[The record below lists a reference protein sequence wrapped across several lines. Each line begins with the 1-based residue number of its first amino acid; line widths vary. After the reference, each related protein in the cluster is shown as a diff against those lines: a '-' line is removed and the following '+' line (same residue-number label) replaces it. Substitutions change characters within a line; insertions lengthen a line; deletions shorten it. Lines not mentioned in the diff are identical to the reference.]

1 MRVPHA
7 CETVSGMSMRDFRTH
22 ISQDWNANRGLP
34 KSLLVL
40 TSFRMV
46 GWLKAHRSGAGWIA
60 YPLAAGVYKVTVEWV
75 LGIEIPASTSIGPG
89 LRLRHGV
96 GTVVNPAARLG
107 NDVLLRHGVTI
118 GNRNTR
124 DKTACPNIGDSV
136 EIGANAI
143 ILGPIR
149 IGDRARIGAGTVVMF
164 DVDADATV
172 IAAAA
177 EVRGANTLN
186 ERAELR

>member
-1 MRVPHA
+1 
-7 CETVSGMSMRDFRTH
+7 MRDFRSH
-22 ISQDWNANRGLP
+22 ISQDWKANRGLP

-40 TSFRMV
+40 TSFRTV
-46 GWLKAHRSGAGWIA
+46 GWLRAHRNGVGRIV
-60 YPLAAGVYKVTVEWV
+60 YPLAAGVYKLAVEWV
-75 LGIEIPASTSIGPG
+75 LGIEIPASTAIGHG

-96 GTVVNPAARLG
+96 GIVVNPAARLG

-124 DKTACPNIGDSV
+124 DKTACPHIGDSV
-136 EIGANAI
+136 EIGANAV

-149 IGDRARIGAGTVVMF
+149 IGDRARIGAGSVVMF
-164 DVDADATV
+164 DVDADSTV

-177 EVRGANTLN
+177 EVRGANRLH
-186 ERAELR
+186 ERAESR